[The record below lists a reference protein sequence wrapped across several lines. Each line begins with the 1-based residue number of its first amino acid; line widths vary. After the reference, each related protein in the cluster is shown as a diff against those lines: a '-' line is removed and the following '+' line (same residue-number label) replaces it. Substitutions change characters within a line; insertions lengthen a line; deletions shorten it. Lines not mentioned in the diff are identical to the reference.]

1 MKARPAT
8 NSLIRIAVLGSDP
21 LQFIGF
27 QAVFQGER
35 DFDLISSSLSE
46 LKTQQNIDLV
56 LLGNRS
62 SQNLFDIVSSLKATC
77 PNLPIIVIG
86 SGMEEE
92 AILKA
97 ITLGAKGYVDASASS
112 ADFEQAIRIV
122 YQGSVWAPRPVLS
135 VFIERMTDSPRN
147 QLVTDRLAFTSREKE
162 VLQLLTGGRS
172 NKEIAAELFI
182 EERTVKAHISKLM
195 RKSGVR
201 NRLELSVHA
210 VKHSLDPLSGDSR
223 KSQKTSL

>member
-8 NSLIRIAVLGSDP
+8 NPLIRIAVVGTDP

-27 QAVFQGER
+27 RAVFHGER
-35 DFDLISSSLSE
+35 DFELICSSLSE
-46 LKTQQNIDLV
+46 VEAQRNINLV
-56 LLGNRS
+56 LLGDRS
-62 SQNLFDIVSSLKATC
+62 SQNLFDMVATLKATR

-86 SGMEEE
+86 SGMGEE

-97 ITLGAKGYVDASASS
+97 ITSGAKGYVDASASS
-112 ADFEQAIRIV
+112 ADFEQAIRMV

-135 VFIERMTDSPRN
+135 VFIERMSSPPRN
-147 QLVTDRLAFTSREKE
+147 QLFADRMAFTSREKE

-182 EERTVKAHISKLM
+182 EERTVKAHVSKLM

-210 VKHSLDPLSGDSR
+210 VKHLLDSQSR
-223 KSQKTSL
+223 SN

>member
-8 NSLIRIAVLGSDP
+8 NSLIRIAVVGSDP

-27 QAVFQGER
+27 RAVFQGER
-35 DFDLISSSLSE
+35 DFELICSSLSE
-46 LKTQQNIDLV
+46 VKTQGDIDLV
-56 LLGNRS
+56 LLGNRC
-62 SQNLFDIVSSLKATC
+62 SQNLFDVISSLKATR

-86 SGMEEE
+86 SGMKEE
-92 AILKA
+92 AMLKA

-122 YQGSVWAPRPVLS
+122 YQGSVWAQRPVLS
-135 VFIERMTDSPRN
+135 VFIEGMTNSPRN
-147 QLVTDRLAFTSREKE
+147 QLFTDRMAFTSRQKE

-172 NKEIAAELFI
+172 NKEIAAELFV
-182 EERTVKAHISKLM
+182 EERTVKAHVSKLM

-210 VKHSLDPLSGDSR
+210 VKHLLV
-223 KSQKTSL
+223 SQSTSN

>member
-8 NSLIRIAVLGSDP
+8 NPLIRIAVVGTDP

-27 QAVFQGER
+27 RAVFHGAR
-35 DFDLISSSLSE
+35 DFELICSSLSE
-46 LKTQQNIDLV
+46 VEAQQRNIDLV
-56 LLGNRS
+56 LLGDRS
-62 SQNLFDIVSSLKATC
+62 SQNLFDMVAALKATR
-77 PNLPIIVIG
+77 PNLRIIVIG
-86 SGMEEE
+86 SGMDEE

-112 ADFEQAIRIV
+112 AHFGQAIRIV
-122 YQGSVWAPRPVLS
+122 NQGSVWAPRPVLS
-135 VFIERMTDSPRN
+135 VFIERMTNPPGN
-147 QLVTDRLAFTSREKE
+147 QLFADRMAFTSREKE

-172 NKEIAAELFI
+172 NKEIAAELFVA
-182 EERTVKAHISKLM
+182 ERTVKAHVCRLM

-210 VKHSLDPLSGDSR
+210 VTHLLVSQSR
-223 KSQKTSL
+223 SN

>member
-8 NSLIRIAVLGSDP
+8 NPLIRIAVVGTDP

-27 QAVFQGER
+27 RAVFHGER
-35 DFDLISSSLSE
+35 DFELICSSLSE
-46 LKTQQNIDLV
+46 VEAQRNINLV
-56 LLGNRS
+56 LLGDRS
-62 SQNLFDIVSSLKATC
+62 SQNLFDMVAALKATR
-77 PNLPIIVIG
+77 PNLPILVIG
-86 SGMEEE
+86 SGMDEE

-97 ITLGAKGYVDASASS
+97 ITLGAKGCVDAAASS
-112 ADFEQAIRIV
+112 ADFAQAIRIV
-122 YQGSVWAPRPVLS
+122 NQGSVWAPRPVLS
-135 VFIERMTDSPRN
+135 VFIERVISSPGN
-147 QLVTDRLAFTSREKE
+147 QLFADRMAFTSREKE

-182 EERTVKAHISKLM
+182 AERTVKAHVCRLM

-210 VKHSLDPLSGDSR
+210 VKHLLV
-223 KSQKTSL
+223 SQSPN

>member
-8 NSLIRIAVLGSDP
+8 NPLIRIAVVGTDP

-27 QAVFQGER
+27 RAVFHGAR
-35 DFDLISSSLSE
+35 DFELICSSLSE
-46 LKTQQNIDLV
+46 VEAQQRNIDLV
-56 LLGNRS
+56 LLGDRS
-62 SQNLFDIVSSLKATC
+62 GQNLFDMVATLKATR
-77 PNLPIIVIG
+77 PNLSIIVIG
-86 SGMEEE
+86 SGIGEE

-97 ITLGAKGYVDASASS
+97 FALGAKGYVDASASS
-112 ADFEQAIRIV
+112 ADFEQAIRMV
-122 YQGSVWAPRPVLS
+122 HQGSVWAPRPVLS
-135 VFIERMTDSPRN
+135 VFIERMSSPPRN
-147 QLVTDRLAFTSREKE
+147 QPFVDRMAFTSREKE

-182 EERTVKAHISKLM
+182 EERTVKAHVSKLM

-210 VKHSLDPLSGDSR
+210 VTHLLVSQSR
-223 KSQKTSL
+223 SN